1 MPKRSGRRTL
11 SHSTKKVQRRSGSE
25 LVSCKKSKR
34 KVHVH
39 PGKQKVGNNTPA
51 LRRDAREAK
60 RNPDPDAMDT
70 ENKKTD
76 PVATAA
82 TAARREA
89 HQAKGKQLR
98 EQELAKRRGLARQM
112 GGGGLDDDLPQGG
125 EDGAEGAEGAGSF
138 TVGRPL
144 AQKAFERELS
154 KVLQASDIL
163 VEVLDARDPL
173 GCRCKPLEDAVLT
186 KWQSKRVVLL
196 LNKCD
201 LVPPEVVAKWVTY
214 LRQFFPTLPF
224 KASTQGQ
231 RGGLS
236 SQKAGKDGK
245 MAGAGAYGAD
255 SLLQLLKNYS
265 RSFNIKTAITV
276 GIVGCPNVEP

>member
-1 MPKRSGRRTL
+1 MPKRSGRRKL

-25 LVSCKKSKR
+25 LVRCKKSKR
-34 KVHVH
+34 KVHLH
-39 PGKQKVGNNTPA
+39 PGKAKMGNNTPA
-51 LRRDAREAK
+51 LRRAAREAK

-70 ENKKTD
+70 GDQKKEPD
-76 PVATAA
+76 A

-89 HQAKGKQLR
+89 RQSMGKQLR

-112 GGGGLDDDLPQGG
+112 GGGGLDDDLPDGG
-125 EDGAEGAEGAGSF
+125 EDGGEGAEDAGAF

-196 LNKCD
+196 LNTNPKPNPSRKPEPYPNSNPDPPNQVLLLNKCD
-201 LVPPEVVAKWVTY
+201 LVPPDVVTKPSNPSPNPDPNPNPKT
-214 LRQFFPTLPF
+214 R
-224 KASTQGQ
+224 
-231 RGGLS
+231 S
-236 SQKAGKDGK
+236 SP
-245 MAGAGAYGAD
+245 
-255 SLLQLLKNYS
+255 S
-265 RSFNIKTAITV
+265 V
-276 GIVGCPNVEP
+276 

>member
-39 PGKQKVGNNTPA
+39 PGKEKMGNKTPA
-51 LRRDAREAK
+51 LRRAAREAK
-60 RNPDPDAMDT
+60 RNPDPEAMDT
-70 ENKKTD
+70 EGKKKEPD
-76 PVATAA
+76 A

-89 HQAKGKQLR
+89 RQSMGKQLR

-125 EDGAEGAEGAGSF
+125 EDGEDGEEGAKDAGSF

-173 GCRCKPLEDAVLT
+173 GCRSAAGRDALLA
-186 KWQSKRVVLL
+186 QS
-196 LNKCD
+196 
-201 LVPPEVVAKWVTY
+201 
-214 LRQFFPTLPF
+214 
-224 KASTQGQ
+224 
-231 RGGLS
+231 RG
-236 SQKAGKDGK
+236 
-245 MAGAGAYGAD
+245 
-255 SLLQLLKNYS
+255 
-265 RSFNIKTAITV
+265 
-276 GIVGCPNVEP
+276 

>member
-39 PGKQKVGNNTPA
+39 PGKEKIGNKAPA
-51 LRRDAREAK
+51 VRRAAREAK
-60 RNPDPDAMDT
+60 RNPDPEAMDT
-70 ENKKTD
+70 EGKKKE
-76 PVATAA
+76 PVA

-89 HQAKGKQLR
+89 RQSMGKQLR
-98 EQELAKRRGLARQM
+98 EQELAKRRGMARQM

-125 EDGAEGAEGAGSF
+125 EDDAEGAEDAGSF

-154 KVLQASDIL
+154 KVLQTSDIL

-173 GCRCKPLEDAVLT
+173 GCRSAAGRDALLA
-186 KWQSKRVVLL
+186 QS
-196 LNKCD
+196 
-201 LVPPEVVAKWVTY
+201 
-214 LRQFFPTLPF
+214 
-224 KASTQGQ
+224 
-231 RGGLS
+231 RG
-236 SQKAGKDGK
+236 
-245 MAGAGAYGAD
+245 
-255 SLLQLLKNYS
+255 
-265 RSFNIKTAITV
+265 
-276 GIVGCPNVEP
+276 

>member
-39 PGKQKVGNNTPA
+39 PGKEKMGNKTPA
-51 LRRDAREAK
+51 LRRAAREAK
-60 RNPDPDAMDT
+60 RNPDPEAMDT
-70 ENKKTD
+70 EGKKKE
-76 PVATAA
+76 PVA

-89 HQAKGKQLR
+89 RQSMGKQLR
-98 EQELAKRRGLARQM
+98 EQELAKRRGMARQM

-125 EDGAEGAEGAGSF
+125 EDGEEGAEDAGSF

-173 GCRCKPLEDAVLT
+173 GCRSAAGRDALLA
-186 KWQSKRVVLL
+186 QS
-196 LNKCD
+196 
-201 LVPPEVVAKWVTY
+201 
-214 LRQFFPTLPF
+214 
-224 KASTQGQ
+224 
-231 RGGLS
+231 RG
-236 SQKAGKDGK
+236 
-245 MAGAGAYGAD
+245 
-255 SLLQLLKNYS
+255 
-265 RSFNIKTAITV
+265 
-276 GIVGCPNVEP
+276 

>member
-1 MPKRSGRRTL
+1 MPKRSGRRKL

-25 LVSCKKSKR
+25 LVRCKKSKR
-34 KVHVH
+34 KVHLH
-39 PGKQKVGNNTPA
+39 PGKAKMGNNTPA
-51 LRRDAREAK
+51 LRRAAREAK

-70 ENKKTD
+70 GDQKKKEPD
-76 PVATAA
+76 A

-89 HQAKGKQLR
+89 RQSMGKQLR
-98 EQELAKRRGLARQM
+98 ERELAKRRGLARQM
-112 GGGGLDDDLPQGG
+112 GGGGLDDDLPDGG
-125 EDGAEGAEGAGSF
+125 EDGGEGAEDAGAF

-201 LVPPEVVAKWVTY
+201 LVPPDVVTKPSNPSPDPDPDPNPKT
-214 LRQFFPTLPF
+214 R
-224 KASTQGQ
+224 
-231 RGGLS
+231 S
-236 SQKAGKDGK
+236 SP
-245 MAGAGAYGAD
+245 
-255 SLLQLLKNYS
+255 S
-265 RSFNIKTAITV
+265 V
-276 GIVGCPNVEP
+276 